1 MLKRFFAL
9 LLSAVLLLPTVLSAA
24 ALSQSKPVI
33 SGIYLYESNVDADRA
48 EINGVV
54 FELAD
59 PSDISVIVT
68 VDCSGIDYQNNVLTL
83 NGKRLGILADGKNE
97 FEIKL
102 SDINANSELA
112 VVLYT
117 GSPDSADEAEKKIY
131 GTYNIDDMAVN
142 TVSVTV
148 GENTFSPSGVKKY
161 MPIQGS
167 AGSTVT
173 EAAYTSDIAVG
184 DGWNASTNLGGS
196 TPQTPVKLGYTFK
209 NAVFDIFAFNID
221 TSLFKDGEYDIVLK
235 KNGTVA
241 STVPV
246 IIDNTAPTIT
256 VAAADGVISYSA
268 IDRSKCVSNAWI
280 DGEETHRTSFEY
292 ADFTVGDH
300 CLYVTAED
308 SCGNISTKTY
318 IFTVTLDDV
327 NAKGELGYYT
337 ADRAIKINAY
347 GNRLGEL
354 GMTALRSESEVLI
367 PLTDTVTESVDGS
380 LPYQSFVIEV
390 GDSKQAII
398 TYTGETNDGNG
409 IQLSVYDYALSQWV
423 PIGIAQSGKEASFI
437 ITVKDRAQD
446 GKIRVKAAP
455 YTVGN
460 GSDTIA
466 WISDTQY
473 MTSFEDLNYLYEGA
487 MNYCKKQYQSGDL
500 AYVLHTGDLV
510 DSTIYGDELAN
521 KEYTIASDMQKILDD
536 AGVPNGVV
544 SGNHD
549 VCHKNADYKFFAK
562 YFGAERYLGKQWYG
576 GQIKNNTSHYDLITV
591 GGYDFIFLFLGCY
604 DEAGDDVISWAD
616 AVLKKYG
623 DRNAV
628 ICTHEYLKPSGQFSG
643 DRAQVIWDKLVVPN
657 SNVKMILCGHNDG
670 VCNQWRTVDGTDRKV
685 YEMLADYQFAE
696 LGNDVRHVV
705 NNCTCDGEGFIRLL
719 SFDRYGVMNV
729 TTYSPALDDYD
740 YYASYQDTFSV
751 QLDLIKAERSIKTSD
766 IKVGINLKS
775 VQKADDNA
783 DVNITV
789 YENGDV
795 GSARYTSKQTFEYTA
810 ETDVNDYTVPSQP
823 EQGSGYQGYRGVAS
837 TLRYGISGDY
847 ASLEYLTKVDIMP
860 TSFARSSGSTD
871 YLLTKSDRGINITY
885 SADSSSWTALRGT
898 VSTNADLGKYNR
910 LYFSVTPSDKSAKWN
925 ILIYIDGKEIGLSQM
940 LYQNFGYDETNIPSD
955 ITGIWSGYI
964 DLSQYL
970 NGNSKITAVA
980 FVAAYEKYD
989 YAFDYLFLASA
1000 DESDTLTC
1008 VVGDGTAVTLSGK
1021 KGTVFTP
1028 DMIPYKQGYEFV
1040 GWYNDAGCTEKA
1052 SFPTTG
1058 TVYAS
1063 FEQTAVQEANIY
1075 HNDEVDLTGEI
1086 KNISPLGTAIYTVI
1100 ALMFAAAVIAAASI
1114 LVKKFKN
1121 KSKEEK
1127 SK

>member
-1 MLKRFFAL
+1 MFKKIFAL

-24 ALSQSKPVI
+24 ALSQSKPTLSDV
-33 SGIYLYESNVDADRA
+33 YLYESNVDADQA

-59 PSDISVIVT
+59 PSDISVTVI

-83 NGKRLGILADGKNE
+83 DGKRLGILKDGKNE
-97 FEIKL
+97 FDIKL

-117 GSPDSADEAEKKIY
+117 GSPDSTDEAEKKVY
-131 GTYNIDDMAVN
+131 GTYNIDDMVVN
-142 TVSVTV
+142 AVSVTM

-173 EAAYTSDIAVG
+173 EAAYTSDISVG

-196 TPQTPVKLGYTFK
+196 TPQTPVKLGYVFK
-209 NAVFDIFAFNID
+209 GAKFDVFAFNID
-221 TSLFKDGEYDIVLK
+221 TTVFKDGDYEIVLK
-235 KNGTVA
+235 KSGNVVGNIPVA
-241 STVPV
+241 
-246 IIDNTAPTIT
+246 IDNTPPSIT
-256 VAAADGVISYSA
+256 VATADGVISYSA
-268 IDRSKCVSNAWI
+268 IDRSKCVSKAWI

-308 SCGNISTKTY
+308 SCGNISSKTY
-318 IFTVTLDDV
+318 IFTVTSDDV
-327 NAKGELGYYT
+327 NTKGELSYYT

-354 GMTALRSESEVLI
+354 GMTSLRSESEVLI
-367 PLTDTVTESVDGS
+367 PLTGTVTESVDGS
-380 LPYQSFVIEV
+380 VPYQSFVIEV
-390 GDSKQAII
+390 GDSEQAII

-437 ITVKDRAQD
+437 ITIKDRVQD

-460 GSDTIA
+460 GSDTVA

-487 MNYCKKQYQSGDL
+487 VNYCKSQYQSGDL

-510 DSTIYGDELAN
+510 DSTIYGDDLAN
-521 KEYTIASDMQKILDD
+521 KEYTIASNMQKILDD

-623 DRNAV
+623 NRNAV

-657 SNVKMILCGHNDG
+657 ENVKMILCGHNDG
-670 VCNQWRTVDGTDRKV
+670 VCNQWRTVEDTGRKV

-696 LGNDVRHVV
+696 LGNDIQHVV

-729 TTYSPALDDYD
+729 VTYSPALDDYD

-775 VQKADDNA
+775 VQKADDGA
-783 DVNITV
+783 DVNFTL
-789 YENGDV
+789 YDNGDV

-810 ETDVNDYTVPSQP
+810 EADMNDYTVPSQP
-823 EQGSGYQGYRGVAS
+823 ESGSGYQGYKGVAP
-837 TLRYGISGDY
+837 TLRYGVSGDY
-847 ASLEYLTKVDIMP
+847 KSLEYLTKVDIMP
-860 TSFARSSGSTD
+860 TSFARSSGSSD
-871 YLLTKSDRGINITY
+871 YLLTKSDHGINITY

-970 NGNSKITAVA
+970 KDNSKITAVA

-1000 DESDTLTC
+1000 DESDMLTC
-1008 VVGDGTAVTLSGK
+1008 VVDSERTFAVTGK
-1021 KGTVFTP
+1021 KGEKFTT
-1028 DMIPYKQGYEFV
+1028 DTIPYKAGYVFK
-1040 GWYNDAGCTEKA
+1040 GWFTDAECTSA
-1052 SFPTTG
+1052 ATFPAVG
-1058 TVYAS
+1058 TVYAGYD
-1063 FEQTAVQEANIY
+1063 EADVKTINVY
-1075 HNDEVDLTGEI
+1075 HNDEVDLIGEI
-1086 KNISPLGTAIYTVI
+1086 KNVSPLGTAIYTVI
-1100 ALMFAAAVIAAASI
+1100 ASIFAIAVIAAASI
-1114 LVKKFKN
+1114 LVIKFKN